1 MAGFRDLRD
10 MALSAERGDALL
22 GPLRQQI
29 ERLSDVLGAA
39 SGSSSSGSFE
49 FSPGAE
55 VHEADESLT
64 IRLELPG
71 VDVRDI
77 SISAT
82 DRTIEIHG
90 EKRSDVRRK
99 SGDHYANERS
109 FGAFERRFTLP
120 YAVDP
125 DRIEAGLDRGV
136 LTITIARPAGGGDRV
151 RRIAINP

>member
-1 MAGFRDLRD
+1 MTGFRDLRD
-10 MALSAERGDALL
+10 IGPSGVHGDALL
-22 GPLRQQI
+22 APLRQQI
-29 ERLSDVLGAA
+29 DRLSDVLGAA
-39 SGSSSSGSFE
+39 SESSGSGSFG

-82 DRTIEIHG
+82 DRTVEIHG

-99 SGDHYANERS
+99 SGDHYVNERS
-109 FGAFERRFTLP
+109 FGAFERRFALP

-125 DRIEAGLDRGV
+125 DRIEASLDRGV
-136 LTITIARPAGGGDRV
+136 LTITIARPTGDGGRV